1 MSKNQILQQFK
12 AETKAGRPLIG
23 AGAGT
28 GLSAKTAENG
38 GADFLVVYNSGRYRM
53 AGRGSLAGLLAYGDA
68 NAIVLE
74 MAGEVI
80 PVVSRIPV
88 FAGVNGTDPFRGMPT
103 FLKQVQAAGYVGV
116 QNFPTVGAFDGII
129 RENLESTGMGY
140 DKEVAMM
147 RDANALG
154 LVTAPYA
161 FTVPE
166 AEAMVKDAEVDI
178 LVAHMGLTS
187 SGTVGASA
195 VLPLDDAVFR
205 IQEIA
210 DAARRA
216 AGSRHLIVLAH
227 GGPIATP
234 QDWQYVLSRVDGID
248 GFLGASSM
256 ERLPAE
262 KAITETVARFKT
274 VTAAI

>member
-1 MSKNQILQQFK
+1 MPTNHVIEQFQ
-12 AETKAGRPLIG
+12 AEIAAGRLLIG

-68 NAIVLE
+68 NAIVLD

-88 FAGVNGTDPFRGMPT
+88 FAGVNGTDPFRSMPV
-103 FLKQVQAAGYVGV
+103 FLSEVQAAGYAGV
-116 QNFPTVGAFDGII
+116 QNFPTVGAFDGIL

-147 RDANALG
+147 RDAGRAG

-161 FTVPE
+161 FTVAE

-195 VLPLDDAVFR
+195 VLPLDDAVAR
-205 IQEIA
+205 TQEIA

-216 AGSRHLIVLAH
+216 AGSRNLIVLSH

-234 QDWQYVLSRVDGID
+234 EDWRYVLDRVEGVD

-262 KAITETVARFKT
+262 IAITDTVARFKS
-274 VTAAI
+274 VASND